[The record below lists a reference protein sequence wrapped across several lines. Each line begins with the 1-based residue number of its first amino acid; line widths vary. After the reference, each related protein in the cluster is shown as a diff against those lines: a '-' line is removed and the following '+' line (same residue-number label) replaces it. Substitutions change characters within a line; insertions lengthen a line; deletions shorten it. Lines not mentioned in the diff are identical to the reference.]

1 MTAVTVLVIAGTAQ
15 SLVSLGSLRGLYGT
29 TYGRLLLLKIGILA
43 LVLAVAWYSRRL
55 TLGPLLGADT
65 RAGGASEAD
74 ADPEPE
80 IAEAEVAGVRL
91 VESKAGAGSAAA
103 AARRKAVIRAVP
115 PPQEG
120 DAGPDGDGADGVESS
135 RRRLRRSVLLELVGT
150 VVVLALTSA
159 LVQTTPARAAL
170 EQAASQQSGAYS
182 ATLTTKLYSLQVQI
196 EGKRTGANTIHLYAF
211 TPDGATLSI
220 KEWKATAALPA
231 QGIEPVDVPVL
242 PISDNHAVAQ
252 AQLSTAGTW
261 QLRFTLRTS
270 DIDAAT
276 VIADVPVT

>member
-1 MTAVTVLVIAGTAQ
+1 
-15 SLVSLGSLRGLYGT
+15 
-29 TYGRLLLLKIGILA
+29 
-43 LVLAVAWYSRRL
+43 L

-65 RAGGASEAD
+65 RTGGASEAD

-91 VESKAGAGSAAA
+91 VESKAGAESAVNAASVASAMAAVDAAA

-120 DAGPDGDGADGVESS
+120 DAGPDDDGADGADDDGTAGTGGADGVDRAGRVDGVESS

-211 TPDGATLSI
+211 TPAGATLSI

-276 VIADVPVT
+276 VIADVPVN